1 MPNNTATAS
10 ISTHDD
16 NKRTIW
22 NMDAEQL
29 HDGEIHPNYL
39 TPNASRRHGGGG
51 GGGVGGKSGL
61 VKPQWST
68 PPTPVATGYSPV
80 RSSSADKKKKRGVSP
95 EDSRAR
101 RTSFT
106 KSVTPKGGE
115 SSSSAPPS
123 ERNSFYDAKEYSPP
137 AAPLAAMEENSNDKS
152 TQTSKDNGCVIL

>member
-10 ISTHDD
+10 TSTHED

-80 RSSSADKKKKRGVSP
+80 RSSSTDKKKKRGVSP
-95 EDSRAR
+95 EDSRR

-137 AAPLAAMEENSNDKS
+137 AAPLASMEENSNDKS